1 MLSAGWIGADYI
13 FYTKKKRFLNNFLYL
28 CSKLNI
34 QTYEEEI
41 ISYIIGILGCIIIDA
56 AFVAIAIHHE
66 APVSDYIL
74 MGIFLPIIDVA
85 FLVIGS
91 LGFEKSGNKCLVI
104 KLPGTVDDD
113 SLPKLK

>member
-1 MLSAGWIGADYI
+1 M
-13 FYTKKKRFLNNFLYL
+13 KKK
-28 CSKLNI
+28 
-34 QTYEEEI
+34 I

-56 AFVAIAIHHE
+56 AFVAIAIYHE

-74 MGIFLPIIDVA
+74 MGIFLPIADVSFLA
-85 FLVIGS
+85 FGS
-91 LGFEKSGNKCLVI
+91 LCLKKSENKCLVI